1 MSEGINTQSVL
12 AMRSS
17 GYYSERTA
25 GARDVINNACK
36 MVIEALAQTP
46 KSSKLRIAD
55 YGAADGGTSREMWDM
70 VIGHQRANGD
80 NRQIEMLYSDLASN
94 DFSTLFRMMQG
105 MQGDPN
111 HAYQSHYDNVF
122 VHVHS

>member
-1 MSEGINTQSVL
+1 LSEGINTQSVL

-25 GARDVINNACK
+25 GARDVINNVCK

-70 VIGHQRANGD
+70 VINVQMGIIGRLKCSILIWRAMIF
-80 NRQIEMLYSDLASN
+80 QLY
-94 DFSTLFRMMQG
+94 FG
-105 MQGDPN
+105 
-111 HAYQSHYDNVF
+111 
-122 VHVHS
+122 